1 MIYTYS
7 LLSFILYYFLINLYE
22 TFKIYSNKYKHIFE
36 YTIIYETKY
45 LFEFEPLYL
54 ILFCFPFY
62 IQHIIMIMFII
73 YTFTE
78 IYKIYHLNTNTNIII
93 IKTYRSI
100 FGILFSLN
108 TMINYYAFNHIF
120 LSFMNMIA
128 LYFMINTYKSRVY
141 KSIDCNS

>member
-54 ILFCFPFY
+54 ILFCIPFY
-62 IQHIIMIMFII
+62 IQHIIMIVFII
-73 YTFTE
+73 NTFT
-78 IYKIYHLNTNTNIII
+78 KIYQQYTNTDTNTII

-100 FGILFSLN
+100 FGILLSLN
-108 TMINYYAFNHIF
+108 TMINYYVLNHIL
-120 LSFMNMIA
+120 LSFMNIIA
-128 LYFMINTYKSRVY
+128 LNLMINTYISRVF
-141 KSIDCNS
+141 NS